1 MFTTPDGTKSGLQSQ
16 IDLAL
21 PPNRGVPDALLEIDT
36 RTLNQM
42 GVKLPEASP
51 VRRDFN
57 MPGGG
62 QEVIFDTLIPPEV
75 IGRPRL

>member
-1 MFTTPDGTKSGLQSQ
+1 
-16 IDLAL
+16 
-21 PPNRGVPDALLEIDT
+21 VLEIDT

-42 GVKLPEASP
+42 GVKIPEATP

-62 QEVIFDTLIPPEV
+62 QEVIFDTLIPPEA
-75 IGRPRL
+75 IRRLR